1 MSCYTPGTKK
11 ENANN
16 SGYCS
21 TVGKNRCPSGT
32 QCCEI
37 GSGKR
42 GCEPSVNSEQ
52 ECDAKEGAWHPIVN
66 TCECKPGWTGATCSE
81 CKSGFCGTSCE
92 EKNTVCSQAG
102 TAEITVDPD
111 TGCRTCECRPG
122 WSEKDCGTFYVEPCD
137 EGDINCYHGTPQGS
151 KESGCSC
158 ECNDGWSGDH
168 CDVDARCSGAPACQ
182 NGGYLRYIE
191 PCMAEGG
198 SCVCD
203 CDGGFYGETCEIE
216 VNSFNNADTVW
227 CDAGACYGGLVEG
240 TVTSQRYEESGANC
254 VWPIGSN
261 KDCPPGYT
269 VQEVDDVCPGTW
281 SPFGPIRAGS
291 VNKCTK
297 DRNAANSVEDAEY
310 AKCKFIGGNKC
321 CSLKHCTG
329 DWRTKC
335 CGDSK
340 QCRCNWDLCPKD
352 VNCDCD

>member
-1 MSCYTPGTKK
+1 MPCYTPGTNK
-11 ENANN
+11 EHANQ

-37 GSGKR
+37 GDGKR

-52 ECDAKEGAWHPIVN
+52 DCDAKKGAWHPIVN

-111 TGCRTCECRPG
+111 TGCRTCECRGG

-137 EGDINCYHGTPQGS
+137 EGDITCYHGTPKGK
-151 KESGCSC
+151 KETGCSC
-158 ECNDGWSGDH
+158 VCDDGWSGDH

-182 NGGYLRYIE
+182 HDGYMRYIE
-191 PCMAEGG
+191 PCKAEGG
-198 SCVCD
+198 SCVCECPD
-203 CDGGFYGETCEIE
+203 GFYGETCEIE
-216 VNSFNNADTVW
+216 VNEFNNADTVW

-261 KDCPPGYT
+261 KDCPPGYST
-269 VQEVDDVCPGTW
+269 QKVDDVCPGTW

-297 DRNAANSVEDAEY
+297 DRHAANSDDDYNY
-310 AKCKFIGGNKC
+310 AKCKFIGGDKC

-335 CGDSK
+335 CGDSE